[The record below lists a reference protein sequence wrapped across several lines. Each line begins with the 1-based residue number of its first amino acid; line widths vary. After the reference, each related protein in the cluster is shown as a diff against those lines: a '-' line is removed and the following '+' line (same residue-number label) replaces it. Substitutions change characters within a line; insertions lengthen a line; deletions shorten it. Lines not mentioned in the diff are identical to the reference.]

1 MWLRSSTQAF
11 SSSGQ
16 NRIEPGG
23 ILRVRTS
30 IVVATLLLLAVGS
43 AAGQGTISPDALLQ
57 RGIDS
62 YRTDDYTSAVRDLQA
77 AAQTFLSPERMQVYV
92 NTGRFENL
100 QSFEKALVYLTLA
113 QYRLGRENDA
123 RETVI
128 RLTTA
133 ERIESTFARLPL
145 DPDATDFEAI
155 AARLVPAAELPRNE
169 QLARGGATPKAL
181 PPVQAA
187 EAPQRKAVQPT
198 LAAERTE
205 RQKLIDEL
213 VAKERERIQREADVR
228 IAAERQRV
236 EEAAS
241 VRIAATERQA
251 EERVAAERATAQ
263 AEAQRQAELRLA
275 AERKEAERQAA
286 ERVAAAE
293 REAEQRIATERAAAQ
308 AEAQRQTEQRLIAER
323 QEAERQAAARL
334 AEAQRNADQ
343 RVAAE
348 RTSAQKEAAER
359 VALAQALTRGAYLT
373 SLRQAEAY
381 ATNDQVEPANDI
393 YNRIAHDASAPREVL
408 AEAAVG
414 LYRTGA
420 FHNATAAFARM
431 VPFAKGE
438 EDLRY
443 YYAVALYEVGNFQD
457 SKRELACALPFIQLT
472 EDVARYRTKIE
483 QTTALQAKND

>member
-1 MWLRSSTQAF
+1 ML
-11 SSSGQ
+11 
-16 NRIEPGG
+16 
-23 ILRVRTS
+23 
-30 IVVATLLLLAVGS
+30 IVCS
-43 AAGQGTISPDALLQ
+43 AAGQSTVSPDALMQ

-62 YRTDDYTSAVRDLQA
+62 YRADDDASAVRDLQA
-77 AAQTFLSPERMQVYV
+77 AAQAYLSPERMQVYV

-133 ERIESTFARLPL
+133 ERIDPTFARLAL
-145 DPDATDFEAI
+145 DPDAADFEAV
-155 AARLVPAAELPRNE
+155 AERLVPTAELPRNE
-169 QLARGGATPKAL
+169 QLAKGATRPAAL

-187 EAPQRKAVQPT
+187 QAPRERKAVQPT

-205 RQKLIDEL
+205 RQKLIDDL
-213 VAKERERIQREADVR
+213 VARERERIQREANAR
-228 IAAERQRV
+228 IAAERQQV

-241 VRIAATERQA
+241 ARIAATQKEA
-251 EERVAAERATAQ
+251 EERVAA
-263 AEAQRQAELRLA
+263 
-275 AERKEAERQAA
+275 
-286 ERVAAAE
+286 
-293 REAEQRIATERAAAQ
+293 ERAAAQ
-308 AEAQRQTEQRLIAER
+308 AEAQRIADARIASERQEAER
-323 QEAERQAAARL
+323 RVAEQAEAQRATEARLKAEREEAERQAAARV
-334 AEAQRNADQ
+334 AAAQREGEQ
-343 RVAAE
+343 RVIAE
-348 RTSAQKEAAER
+348 RASAQKLAAER
-359 VALAQALTRGAYLT
+359 VSLADALTRGAYLT

-381 ATNDQVEPANDI
+381 ATNDQVDPANEI
-393 YNRIAHDASAPREVL
+393 YERIAHDTNAPREVV

-420 FHNATAAFARM
+420 FRPATEAFGRM

-443 YYAVALYEVGNFQD
+443 YYAVALFEIGNFAE

-472 EDVARYRTKIE
+472 DDVVRYRTKIE
-483 QTTALQAKND
+483 QTISLQAKND